1 LKRVLIISPYFP
13 PSNAADMQRV
23 RTSLPYFKQYGW
35 EADVVCVDERR
46 SNMVQDEL
54 LLQSVHPGQVIYKVN
69 ALPIKWTSKIGF
81 GSLGF
86 RSFWFYLRKVNTLL
100 RKNKYD
106 LIYFS
111 TTQFPVCALGAYWK
125 NKFGIPYVIDMQDP
139 WYSDYYRS
147 KPKLERPPKFK
158 TVYSLHK
165 KLEAMAMKKVD
176 GLISVSTSYIDE
188 LKTRHIALKD
198 VPSATITFGAFE
210 QDSKIADDNKGNFNS
225 LLLKGFTNIV
235 YVGRGGPDMHTA
247 VTPVFEA
254 LKRGLTDQ
262 PELFGRLKFY
272 FIGTSYAP
280 EGTGTPTIL
289 PLAIQFGV
297 ESMVIEITDRI
308 SYYHTLLTLQQADA
322 LFIPGSSDPRYTAS
336 KIYSYLLTQ
345 KPLLAIFN
353 KNSNTVKTLSECTQ
367 NATILTFDNE
377 APHLANAVYQTLMKW
392 ANGIFVPV
400 SLSENFE
407 EYSAKNL
414 TRKQTELF
422 NEAIKHLETKNPN
435 D

>member
-1 LKRVLIISPYFP
+1 MKRVLIISPYFP
-13 PSNAADMQRV
+13 PSNTADMQRV
-23 RTSLPYFKQYGW
+23 RTSLPFFKQFGW
-35 EADVVCVDERR
+35 EADVVCVDEKR
-46 SNMVQDEL
+46 SNTVQDEL
-54 LLQSVHPGQVIYKVN
+54 LLQSLPPDQSIYKIN

-86 RSFWFYLRKVNTLL
+86 RSFWFYLRKVNSLL

-125 NKFGIPYVIDMQDP
+125 NKFGVPYVIDMQDP

-165 KLEAMAMKKVD
+165 RLEATAMNKVD
-176 GLISVSTSYIDE
+176 GLISVSDAYVNE
-188 LKTRHIALKD
+188 LKDRHRALKD

-210 QDSKIADDNKGNFNS
+210 PDNKIADDNSNSFTS
-225 LLLKGFTNIV
+225 LLQKGFKNIV
-235 YVGRGGPDMHTA
+235 YVGRGGPDMHAA
-247 VTPVFEA
+247 VTPVFAA
-254 LKRGLTDQ
+254 LKKGLTEQ
-262 PELFGRLKFY
+262 PELLGKLKFY

-280 EGTGTPTIL
+280 VGTGTPTIL
-289 PLAIQFGV
+289 PLATEYGV
-297 ESMVIEITDRI
+297 EDMVIEITNRI
-308 SYYHTLLTLQQADA
+308 SYYHTLSTLQQADA

-336 KIYSYLLTQ
+336 KIYSYLLAR

-353 KNSNTVKTLSECTQ
+353 KSSNTVRILNECAQ
-367 NATILTFDNE
+367 NAAILTFDDE
-377 APHLANAVYQTLMKW
+377 TSHLTDVVYQILINW
-392 ANGIFVPV
+392 ANGALVPV
-400 SLSENFE
+400 ILSENFE

-414 TRKQTELF
+414 TGKQTELF
-422 NEAIKHLETKNPN
+422 NKAIKHFDAKNTN
-435 D
+435 H

>member
-1 LKRVLIISPYFP
+1 
-13 PSNAADMQRV
+13 MQRV

-35 EADVVCVDERR
+35 DAEVVCVDEKHA
-46 SNMVQDEL
+46 NMVQDEL
-54 LLQSVHPGQVIYKVN
+54 LLQSLPPGQVIYKVS

-86 RSFWFYLRKVNTLL
+86 RSFWFYLRKVNSLL

-111 TTQFPVCALGAYWK
+111 TTQFPVCALGAYWR

-147 KPKLERPPKFK
+147 KPKGERPPKFK
-158 TVYSLHK
+158 TVYGLHK
-165 KLEAMAMKKVD
+165 KLEATAMKRVS
-176 GLISVSTSYIDE
+176 GLISVSGSYIDE
-188 LKTRHIALKD
+188 LKARHTTLNN

-210 QDSKIADDNKGNFNS
+210 PDNQIADDNKGNFPA
-225 LLLKGFTNIV
+225 LLQKGFKNIV
-235 YVGRGGPDMHTA
+235 YIGRGGADMQTA
-247 VTPVFEA
+247 ITPVFEA
-254 LKRGLTDQ
+254 LKSGLANQ
-262 PELFGRLKFY
+262 PILFGKLKFY

-280 EGTGTPTIL
+280 EGTGTPTIM
-289 PLAIQFGV
+289 PLAAQFGL
-297 ESMVIEITDRI
+297 ENQVIEVTNRI

-336 KIYSYLLTQ
+336 KIYSYLLAQ

-353 KNSNTVKTLSECTQ
+353 NSSNTVKVLNECTQ
-367 NATILTFDNE
+367 NAAILTFEDD
-377 APHLANAVYQTLMKW
+377 AAHLTNAVYQTLIKW
-392 ANGIFVPV
+392 AEGIFVPV

-407 EYSAKNL
+407 AYSANNL

-422 NEAIKHLETKNPN
+422 NEAIKYLEATNTN